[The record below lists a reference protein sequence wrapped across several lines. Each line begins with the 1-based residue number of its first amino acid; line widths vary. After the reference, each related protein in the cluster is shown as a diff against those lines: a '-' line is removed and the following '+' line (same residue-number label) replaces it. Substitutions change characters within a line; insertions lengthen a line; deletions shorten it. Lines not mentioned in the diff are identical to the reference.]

1 MRGHGCLS
9 QLHPLFAQKATCE
22 QPRLSFILEPGKAF
36 ISASPDA
43 LKKAFPGGNVSNE
56 VWKVLDTGGC
66 RGSTRLEGTESRNG
80 CRAAFGMT
88 RVAEVRPGL
97 RVLKKRCAC
106 YMASANMSI
115 SAWVA
120 NSRHASAPGAIS
132 TVSSF

>member
-1 MRGHGCLS
+1 
-9 QLHPLFAQKATCE
+9 
-22 QPRLSFILEPGKAF
+22 
-36 ISASPDA
+36 
-43 LKKAFPGGNVSNE
+43 
-56 VWKVLDTGGC
+56 
-66 RGSTRLEGTESRNG
+66 
-80 CRAAFGMT
+80 
-88 RVAEVRPGL
+88 L